1 MCLVKPG
8 VGEIQKALCTLTE
21 EHRSLCSCC
30 SVQLHPQFLLAVLSQ
45 ITVFSSPVGWDVVF
59 QYVHAIQGCYS
70 AALHCCCCSVSQ
82 CNNEVRCP
90 APSLLISSF
99 LVDFYYC
106 CVKELK
112 RGPKLYPFSKDL
124 VFQCQVVYLALGPY
138 FQLDTGEAFCSPY
151 SLS

>member
-1 MCLVKPG
+1 MLCFNMFMQFKDATVLLCIAAVAQCLN
-8 VGEIQKALCTLTE
+8 
-21 EHRSLCSCC
+21 
-30 SVQLHPQFLLAVLSQ
+30 
-45 ITVFSSPVGWDVVF
+45 
-59 QYVHAIQGCYS
+59 AIMKC
-70 AALHCCCCSVSQ
+70 A
-82 CNNEVRCP
+82 